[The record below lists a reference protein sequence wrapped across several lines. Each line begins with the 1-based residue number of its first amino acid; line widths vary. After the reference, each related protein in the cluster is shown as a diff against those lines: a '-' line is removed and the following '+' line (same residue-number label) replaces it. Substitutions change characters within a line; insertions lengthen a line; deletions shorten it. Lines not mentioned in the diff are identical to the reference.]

1 MKSIMLCFVAC
12 MFMFGCQHQ
21 VIDQGRQ
28 VEDAWFR
35 AARQRDKQ
43 QRIIDQYYDQQAF
56 REVTSR

>member
-1 MKSIMLCFVAC
+1 